1 MGPKV
6 PQPVSVRG
14 GSNGVE
20 AHYDEIVAMARLFGK
35 VASDTGGA
43 ALTLHGYLAAPATFA
58 TALLDPAGA
67 ANFEADLLDAL
78 DGYHGLTW
86 AAVQCGLI
94 DAELRTA
101 ATLYQEADRLSIALQ
116 DRVGG
121 LARLGPS
128 VAGAV
133 AQLNR
138 TGTIS
143 LSLQS
148 VLTGDPALVDELMN
162 AGLITLDGIIAPL
175 YLDGHAKLADLGV
188 DTAPVAATPPR
199 TLADVMAGLTL
210 RNQGRSGEIDV
221 RLITGPD
228 GTRRV
233 IVDIPGS
240 KTFDPTQVDD
250 ITGPATNVRSLVGV
264 TTAYERGVLQ
274 AMKRA
279 GVQPGDEVMLVGHS
293 EGGMV
298 AVQTALACAQSG
310 RFRVTHVVT
319 AGSPVGLTVSQLPGS
334 VRVLALENHNDLVPH
349 LDGRT
354 NPDQVNVT
362 TATVNRGSGAII
374 DDHDLT
380 SSYLPGAS
388 DVDASDDP
396 SIRSFLS
403 GASGFFDATSVQTHT
418 YVITREY

>member
-1 MGPKV
+1 
-6 PQPVSVRG
+6 
-14 GSNGVE
+14 
-20 AHYDEIVAMARLFGK
+20 
-35 VASDTGGA
+35 
-43 ALTLHGYLAAPATFA
+43 
-58 TALLDPAGA
+58 
-67 ANFEADLLDAL
+67 
-78 DGYHGLTW
+78 
-86 AAVQCGLI
+86 
-94 DAELRTA
+94 
-101 ATLYQEADRLSIALQ
+101 
-116 DRVGG
+116 
-121 LARLGPS
+121 
-128 VAGAV
+128 
-133 AQLNR
+133 
-138 TGTIS
+138 
-143 LSLQS
+143 
-148 VLTGDPALVDELMN
+148 
-162 AGLITLDGIIAPL
+162 
-175 YLDGHAKLADLGV
+175 
-188 DTAPVAATPPR
+188 
-199 TLADVMAGLTL
+199 MAGLTL

-221 RLITGPD
+221 RIITGPD

-240 KTFDPTQVDD
+240 KTFDPTQVGD

-319 AGSPVGLTVSQLPGS
+319 AGSPVGLIVSTLPGS
-334 VRVLALENHNDLVPH
+334 VRVFALENHNDLVPH

-374 DDHDLT
+374 DDHDLA

-403 GASGFFDATSVQTHT
+403 GARGFFEATSVQTHT
-418 YVITREY
+418 YVISRGY